1 MTRRVE
7 SIIFHAEEH
16 SMLERWSRERSIP
29 ARLAERAQI
38 IQLPAERVA
47 SKEIAQ
53 QLQNTAIPV

>member
-7 SIIFHAEEH
+7 SIIFHAEER
-16 SMLERWSRERSIP
+16 SMLERQSRERNIP
-29 ARLAERAQI
+29 SRLVERAQI
-38 IQLPAERVA
+38 IQLSAERVA